1 MLFSVVSRDSKG
13 RRNITNLM
21 LSLYPGCVVY
31 ELEEPVDIAPC
42 LREHALDAVFWE
54 LTRNDS
60 QDLSYLNMIR
70 TQHPDMFLLVCS
82 EDDTLLDEAM
92 WNGANMYCIKP
103 LLPEQIQTA
112 LGTKRKA

>member
-1 MLFSVVSRDSKG
+1 MLFSVVARDSKE
-13 RRNITNLM
+13 RRNLTNLL

-31 ELEEPVDIAPC
+31 ELEEPVDIASC

-60 QDLSYLNMIR
+60 QDLSYLNRIKIK
-70 TQHPDMFLLVCS
+70 HPDMYFLVCS

-112 LGTKRKA
+112 LGTRRKA